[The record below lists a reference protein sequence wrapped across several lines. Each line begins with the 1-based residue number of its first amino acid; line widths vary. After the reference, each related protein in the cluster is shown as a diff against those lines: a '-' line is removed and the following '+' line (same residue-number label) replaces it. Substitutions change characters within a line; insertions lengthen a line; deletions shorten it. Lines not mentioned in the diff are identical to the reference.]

1 MADDRLK
8 RKRILLVD
16 DEPELLHMVLSIL
29 QEEGYLQIKTAKNA
43 AEALTACREWRCV

>member
-16 DEPELLHMVLSIL
+16 DEPELLHMVLSIFTGRGL
-29 QEEGYLQIKTAKNA
+29 FADKDSKKCSGGTDSLS
-43 AEALTACREWRCV
+43 